1 MREAGDMEDGR
12 AMGFRHMRMDLTT
25 LEIGMRD
32 KCRDLELIGN
42 QVAINMR
49 VRGKKGTRQDLGL
62 QHIPTVHS

>member
-32 KCRDLELIGN
+32 KRRDLELIGN
-42 QVAINMR
+42 QVAINMI
-49 VRGKKGTRQDLGL
+49 T
-62 QHIPTVHS
+62 